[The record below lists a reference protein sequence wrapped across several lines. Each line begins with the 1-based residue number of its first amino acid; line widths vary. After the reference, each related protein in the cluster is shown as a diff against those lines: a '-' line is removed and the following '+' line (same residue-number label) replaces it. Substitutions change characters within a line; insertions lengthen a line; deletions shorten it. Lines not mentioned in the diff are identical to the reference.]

1 MQTDDDLRETL
12 RRTAAELEQWSS
24 ETRARFDELKT
35 RWEEQQRQFRFFSR
49 NRDNFGECLSGYG
62 SSCRKFGGFV
72 RACVV
77 QRWVSVTLGRKD
89 KLC

>member
-49 NRDNFGECLSGYG
+49 NRDNFWRMPKWLWVPVVASLVGLFVLALYSVGYR
-62 SSCRKFGGFV
+62 SP
-72 RACVV
+72 
-77 QRWVSVTLGRKD
+77 
-89 KLC
+89 